1 MDDMYCTK
9 CGNKIQDSE
18 DEFCQKC
25 GNKINKSGEKKQTAK
40 NNQTYKKL
48 LIVLA
53 IVCIVMAGVLS
64 YAFFFNEQYQTV
76 KISDTASLEMP
87 VGKGLNGFY
96 VNGSSIYEVDNG
108 KGVVVMSYNSNK
120 TDLASAFAFA
130 VLKEV
135 AVGSRFNDGELY
147 QTTVNG
153 STVWSIATGNNAT
166 HDNIIISTH
175 DKELTLKIYNSIKY
189 NASNVK
195 NDTKNN
201 NTVSKEDVKQI
212 SNNTKK
218 IVGYDRDGNP
228 VYEGSEP
235 WVWVDSNGYKHWSP
249 EHQKAAEEA
258 SKENSAHSSDPSPSP
273 TPTPTPSPEPSP
285 SPSPG

>member
-53 IVCIVMAGVLS
+53 IVCIVTAGVLS

-96 VNGSSIYEVDNG
+96 VNGSAIYEVDNG

-201 NTVSKEDVKQI
+201 TEIKEDVKKI
-212 SNNTKK
+212 SNNTKN
-218 IVGYDRDGNP
+218 IVGYDSDGNP

-258 SKENSAHSSDPSPSP
+258 SKDNSAHSSDPSPSP

>member
-1 MDDMYCTK
+1 MEDMYCTK

-25 GNKINKSGEKKQTAK
+25 GSKINNSAEKKQTTK
-40 NNQTYKKL
+40 DILTRKKL

-53 IVCIVMAGVLS
+53 ITCVVMAGILT

-76 KISDTASLEMP
+76 QISDTASLEMP

-108 KGVVVMSYNSNK
+108 NGVVVMSYNSNN

-135 AVGSRFNDGELY
+135 AVGSRFNEGELY
-147 QTTVNG
+147 QTTING

-175 DKELTLKIYNSIKY
+175 DKELTMKIYKSIKY

-201 NTVSKEDVKQI
+201 TVNNSDVKKV
-212 SNNTKK
+212 NNNNKT
-218 IVGYDRDGNP
+218 IVGYDIDGNP
-228 VYEGSEP
+228 VYAGSEP
-235 WVWVDSNGYKHWSP
+235 WIWVDSNGYKHWSP
-249 EHQKAAEEA
+249 EHQQAADQA
-258 SKENSAHSSDPSPSP
+258 SRDDSAHSSDPTPTPEP
-273 TPTPTPSPEPSP
+273 TPTPTPTQDSGGGS
-285 SPSPG
+285 G